1 MTEVTL
7 SNAQRR
13 VLESAVNQPETPAEK
28 AAEFLPGG
36 ARNKVLAALEKN
48 GLLEKRKDGHYITE
62 AGFAALGREPAK
74 AGAKTDKPVA
84 EPKKDKQKHVSKKAI
99 MLDLLTKGTTLPA
112 LMKATGWQKHS
123 VHGAMAN
130 LKKERKLNITQSK
143 ADGADRVYKIA

>member
-7 SNAQRR
+7 SNAQHR
-13 VLESAVNQPETPAEK
+13 VIETTANQPEIPAEK

-74 AGAKTDKPVA
+74 AEAKAEKPAA
-84 EPKKDKQKHVSKKAI
+84 EPKKDKQKHVSKKNV
-99 MLDLLTKGTTLPA
+99 MLTMLKEGVTLKA
-112 LMKATGWQKHS
+112 LMEATGWQKHS

-130 LKKERKLNITQSK
+130 LKKQQNLNITQSK

>member
-7 SNAQRR
+7 TNAQHR
-13 VLESAVNQPETPAEK
+13 VLEDTANQPEIPAEK

-36 ARNKVLAALEKN
+36 ARNKVLAALEKG

-62 AGFAALGREPAK
+62 AGFVALGREPAK
-74 AGAKTDKPVA
+74 AEAKAEKPTA
-84 EPKKDKQKHVSKKAI
+84 EPKKDKQKHVSKKDV
-99 MLDLLTKGTTLPA
+99 MLTMLKEGVTLKA
-112 LMKATGWQKHS
+112 LMEATGWQKHS

-130 LKKERKLNITQSK
+130 LKKQQNLNITQSK